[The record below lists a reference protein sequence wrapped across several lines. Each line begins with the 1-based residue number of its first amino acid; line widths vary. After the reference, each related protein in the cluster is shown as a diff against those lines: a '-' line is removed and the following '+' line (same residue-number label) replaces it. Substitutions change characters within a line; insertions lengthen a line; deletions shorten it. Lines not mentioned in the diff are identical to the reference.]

1 MCVCLYLW
9 VIGCGC
15 VTVQEF
21 VGVLSDASFTAHC
34 HALAT
39 TRLDKPKSFANKAKE
54 YWTEITTGFYHFER
68 GEVDVSDVYVY
79 IHMYSIWNTISTH
92 LNG

>member
-1 MCVCLYLW
+1 M
-9 VIGCGC
+9 
-15 VTVQEF
+15 TVQEF

-68 GEVDVSDVYVY
+68 GEVDVSDVYVRIY
-79 IHMYSIWNTISTH
+79 TYVLYLKHNFNTFEWIV
-92 LNG
+92 